1 MGASW
6 VSVTVSRPC
15 VFLHQHA
22 SAFPAQQLSML
33 PARSGDQAK
42 EAAAAGGMTPKS
54 RGLIEGADQDD
65 PILQQFQKADLNN
78 DGKLSQYEIKEMMI
92 AQLGYDADEAY
103 VASLLEMFGDYDLDS
118 DGAISLD
125 EFEALFNHLGG
136 MERVKIVEEEKER
149 NADPLMP
156 KFRAYDVGNKGYL
169 TQDDMLKV
177 MTDLDYRCDEEYL
190 KSALEAFGSVD
201 ADNSG
206 TLEFDEFKALLKHL
220 GADQSTEDD
229 DAPRPDDET
238 DPLWKTFCEFDLNDD
253 KRLSLFEIRQ
263 MMVSL
268 GYSTTEGYV
277 DQLVRSL
284 GSFDK
289 DGNGVIEWDEFPAL
303 WEHLG

>member
-1 MGASW
+1 M
-6 VSVTVSRPC
+6 P
-15 VFLHQHA
+15 L
-22 SAFPAQQLSML
+22 
-33 PARSGDQAK
+33 ARSGDQAK

-54 RGLIEGADQDD
+54 RDLIEGADQDN
-65 PILQQFQKADLNN
+65 PVVQQFQKADLNN

-92 AQLGYDADEAY
+92 TQLGYDADEAY

-125 EFEALFNHLGG
+125 EFEPLFNHLGG
-136 MERVKIVEEEKER
+136 MERVKLVADEKER
-149 NADPLMP
+149 DADPLMP
-156 KFRAYDVGNKGYL
+156 KFRAYDAGSKGYL
-169 TQDDMLKV
+169 TQDDVFRV
-177 MTDLDYRCDEEYL
+177 MTDLDYSVDEKYL
-190 KSALEAFGSVD
+190 KATLEAFGNVD

-206 TLEFDEFKALLKHL
+206 TLEFDEFKALWKHL
-220 GADQSTEDD
+220 GADQVGDD
-229 DAPRPDDET
+229 DAPRPDNED

-263 MMVSL
+263 MMISL
-268 GYSTTEGYV
+268 GYSTTEDYV

-284 GSFDK
+284 GSFDN

>member
-1 MGASW
+1 
-6 VSVTVSRPC
+6 
-15 VFLHQHA
+15 
-22 SAFPAQQLSML
+22 ML

-190 KSALEAFGSVD
+190 KSVLEAFGNVD
-201 ADNSG
+201 ADDSG
-206 TLEFDEFKALLKHL
+206 TLKF
-220 GADQSTEDD
+220 
-229 DAPRPDDET
+229 R
-238 DPLWKTFCEFDLNDD
+238 
-253 KRLSLFEIRQ
+253 
-263 MMVSL
+263 
-268 GYSTTEGYV
+268 
-277 DQLVRSL
+277 
-284 GSFDK
+284 
-289 DGNGVIEWDEFPAL
+289 
-303 WEHLG
+303 